1 MVRRGA
7 TDRGERGGGNAAWL
21 PPGPAGRMPHSG
33 PGSGPGPAAR
43 RWGGAACGRGAL
55 WGGCAH
61 PAPSGP
67 RAAGGELGLC
77 ACPSSGFLREECGQ
91 LIGHVLAGRPEKR
104 RASNVSFLNA
114 SLLCIF
120 PFFCR
125 FGLSALVQ
133 LFANV

>member
-1 MVRRGA
+1 M
-7 TDRGERGGGNAAWL
+7 AA
-21 PPGPAGRMPHSG
+21 AG
-33 PGSGPGPAAR
+33 PGRPRAALWAWVR
-43 RWGGAACGRGAL
+43 ARARGTALGRGTVWPRSAV
-55 WGGCAH
+55 GRPCA
-61 PAPSGP
+61 SGAE

-125 FGLSALVQ
+125 FGLPALVQ